1 MEVSSNARP
10 QNGSLKRRS
19 GLVAALCVLTVSL
32 FSGCKDGKLTFDTTQ
47 KSGGMERLSPRGVA
61 FLEEVPVPDG
71 FKLVE
76 SHSMD
81 HESAGQRMARHE
93 YQGKGDPFAVRNFYR
108 QQMPQM
114 GWERVSDESFK
125 GVITMRFEKKREVC
139 TVQIRAAEFGRSVIN
154 VEVVPF
160 SRTSL
165 EPPKQR

>member
-1 MEVSSNARP
+1 MEVCLNMRP
-10 QNGSLKRRS
+10 QHRPFKRQW
-19 GLVAALCVLTVSL
+19 LLAAALSVWAVSL
-32 FSGCKDGKLTFDTTQ
+32 LAGCKDGKLTFDSTKQ
-47 KSGGMERLSPRGVA
+47 SGGMERLDPRGVA

-71 FKLVE
+71 FKLVD

-93 YQGKGDPFAVRNFYR
+93 YRGKGDPFAVRNFYR
-108 QQMPQM
+108 QQMPQT
-114 GWERVSDESFK
+114 GWERVSDQSVK
-125 GVITMRFEKKREVC
+125 GVITMRFEKRREVC
-139 TVQIRAAEFGRSVIN
+139 TVQIREADFGRSVIN

>member
-1 MEVSSNARP
+1 MEVPVNARP
-10 QNGSLKRRS
+10 WNRSLKRK
-19 GLVAALCVLTVSL
+19 VASAAVLCVLTVSL
-32 FSGCKDGKLTFDTTQ
+32 FAGCKDGKLTFVSTN
-47 KSGGMERLSPRGVA
+47 KSGGMDRLSPRGVA
-61 FLEEVPVPDG
+61 FLEEVAVPDG

-114 GWERVSDESFK
+114 GWERVSDQSVK
-125 GVITMRFEKKREVC
+125 GVITMRFEKRREVC